1 MINKN
6 FDDVAK
12 ISNAIADTIEELKK
26 DEINID
32 FKDVAVNLFVN
43 ETELSIIDK
52 QLYELTCENSNKEYV
67 PARTVEVNVGGIFF
81 RITVKDENKAN

>member
-12 ISNAIADTIEELKK
+12 ISNAIADIIEELKK

-32 FKDVAVNLFVN
+32 FQDISVNLYVN

-52 QLYELTCENSNKEYV
+52 QLYELTCYNSDKEYV
-67 PARTVEVNVGGIFF
+67 PAKTVKANVGGVLFNIS
-81 RITVKDENKAN
+81 VKDENKTN